1 MPIIETQNFG
11 QKITVGVCSPHSLS
25 HFLLNLR
32 ILNPLKAL
40 AHHVR
45 FRLIPSP
52 SQFEEGCDL
61 YLIHRDFIN
70 VHHYEFVT
78 EKLVP
83 NHPCLFEIDDNLS
96 ALPPNHPEFNYY
108 ASSIIG
114 AIDKFLK
121 NFPELPVITTT
132 QPLAE
137 TLGAPHRPCHLF
149 TNHLPAQFI
158 AEARRARPAKQS
170 DAPIRIGFAGT
181 ASHTPDL
188 KKIESALLR
197 VASLYRERVEIVL
210 MCAWTQDLE
219 ACEQVRLIKTPVDYW
234 NYLPTLAK
242 FDLDI
247 ALAPLD
253 DTPFNRCK
261 SDLKWVEY
269 SALSIPTLCSDV
281 APFAQAKAL
290 GLAKVIPNDPEQ
302 WFATLID
309 LIENPAARRELGEAA
324 YAYVREHRT
333 LEAHA
338 GEYAAILNSVLP
350 PEKQLPPPYDL
361 TITPVT
367 LPTPEA
373 IYNPEDRFEA
383 WRKRRSLQ
391 EADAEVFAERMMSWA
406 HRPVVTLITFA
417 RQSDLPLLAQTTDSL
432 QTQLYPHW
440 RWIVVSDQPVPD
452 PIFQEADFLGWL
464 QLDTLDAPEI
474 VAQAVNALL
483 PEYGGDAVAVL
494 PAGFQL
500 APEALL
506 LIAEA
511 FVEHPQVGAVYS
523 DHDHLQGETRH
534 SPWFKPDFDRVL
546 LYGFDYIGPAV
557 WFRTE
562 TLIALGGFQPYPHAE
577 RYDALLR
584 VSEIPEARIHH
595 VTEPLVSIPEPTD
608 SLHESHDSEIGE
620 ASQEALARRLA
631 LEDHFARTQQNVA
644 ILPGL
649 LPGTWRIEREM
660 ATWPK
665 VSVIMPVADVYHLVA
680 PAVTSLLEHTQYPDW
695 ELILVDHAT
704 TDPDIA
710 ALFAEIRAQ
719 HPYVSIVRD
728 QGPYALARL
737 YNVGATAAKGE
748 ILVFLHC
755 DIEVRE
761 PHWLERLVREAA
773 DPAVGAVG
781 PLLLQP
787 EFSLIENAGL
797 WLGGSELWTPAR
809 PAYREAKLNDAG
821 ALKQLTLPHRV
832 SALSSVGFTTRRALY
847 AQLGGFDEET
857 FAQFDFEIDYCL
869 KAEAAGFEI
878 RVQPLSRLIHHG
890 SAVVGR
896 MLRKP
901 LALLQHQEARTQTH
915 RALFAR
921 WGERLVV
928 DPFASPHFD
937 YAATTPTLDL
947 NFPLSWQRHHNN
959 RIKVLGFPV
968 KGGSGQYRVRMPLQ
982 ALVRAGWVQA
992 ESVPE
997 DAPRMPSVSE
1007 IGKLKPDVILLH
1019 QRLGPAVEETVEAWK
1034 TFLPHLRLI
1043 FGMDDRLD
1051 AVPRKSSLYHLA
1063 RRTTPDARARLRK
1076 MFALADAVVVSTD
1089 PLAELVSDIAP
1100 GTEVHVIPN
1109 AIEWETWEPLYQELE
1124 RKRQDP
1130 ERLTRKPRVG
1140 WVGAMQH
1147 RGDLELLIPVIEA
1160 TKDEVHWVFMGMWLP
1175 EFEHLVPEKH
1185 GWVDFHDYPK
1195 KMAEL
1200 DLDLALAPLEYNV
1213 FNEAKSNLRL
1223 IEYGALGYPVIATD
1237 IIPYHTDNP
1246 PITLLPNEPQ
1256 KWIESILFSILSRDY
1271 IEKGN
1276 KLNLWVKKHYLLQQ
1290 TMENWIS
1297 AFTNLLK
1304 NQMEIVSED

>member
-1 MPIIETQNFG
+1 MLEMVSPSHG
-11 QKITVGVCSPHSLS
+11 KKLTVGVCSPFPLFFSIPH
-25 HFLLNLR
+25 LR

-40 AHHVR
+40 ARHVR
-45 FRLIPSP
+45 FRLIPTPAHFDS
-52 SQFEEGCDL
+52 ECDL
-61 YLIHRDFIN
+61 YLIQRDFVTI
-70 VHHYEFVT
+70 HHYAFVT

-96 ALPPNHPEFNYY
+96 ALPPNHPDFNYY
-108 ASSIIG
+108 ASVVVG
-114 AIDKFLK
+114 AIEKFLK
-121 NFPELPVITTT
+121 NFPELPVITTNQT
-132 QPLAE
+132 LAE
-137 TLGAPHRPCHLF
+137 ALGAPHRPCHLF
-149 TNHLPAQFI
+149 ANHLPAQLI
-158 AEARRARPAKQS
+158 AEVRRARPAKES

-181 ASHTPDL
+181 TSHIPDL

-197 VASLYRERVEIVL
+197 IASLYRERVEIVL
-210 MCAWTQDLE
+210 MGAWTQDLE
-219 ACEQVRLIKTPVDYW
+219 ACEHVRLIKTPVDYW

-269 SALSIPTLCSDV
+269 SALGVPTVCSDV
-281 APFAQAKAL
+281 APFSEAKAL
-290 GLAKVIPNDPEQ
+290 GLAKVLPNDPEA

-309 LIENPAARRELGEAA
+309 LIENPATRKELGEAA
-324 YAYVREHRT
+324 YAYVRDHRT
-333 LEAHA
+333 LESHA
-338 GEYAAILNSVLP
+338 AEYAAILNTVLP
-350 PEKQLPPPYDL
+350 PEKELPPPHEL
-361 TITPVT
+361 TISPVT
-367 LPTPEA
+367 IPTPEA

-737 YNVGATAAKGE
+737 YNVGAAAANGE

-755 DIEVRE
+755 DIEARE

-773 DPAVGAVG
+773 DPTVGAVG
-781 PLLLQP
+781 PLLVQP
-787 EFSLIENAGL
+787 EFSLIESAGL
-797 WLGGSELWTPAR
+797 WLGGSDLWAPAR
-809 PAYREAKLNDAG
+809 PAYREAKLNDVG
-821 ALKQLTLPHRV
+821 ALKQLALPHRV
-832 SALSSVGFTTRRALY
+832 SALSSVGFTTRRALF

-1034 TFLPHLRLI
+1034 SLYPNLRLI

-1051 AVPRKSSLYHLA
+1051 AVPRKSSMYHLA

-1089 PLAELVSDIAP
+1089 PLAELVTDIAP

-1124 RKRQDP
+1124 QKRRHP
-1130 ERLTRKPRVG
+1130 LRPYRKPRVG

-1175 EFEHLVPEKH
+1175 EFEHLVAEKH

-1200 DLDLALAPLEYNV
+1200 DLDLALAPLEYNE
-1213 FNEAKSNLRL
+1213 FNEAKSNLRI
-1223 IEYGALGYPVIATD
+1223 IEYGALGYPVIASD
-1237 IIPYHTDNP
+1237 ITPYRTNNP
-1246 PITLLPNEPQ
+1246 PIILVPNESE
-1256 KWIESILFSILSRDY
+1256 KWKEVIIFQLKNKDININGKNLHKWTISNY
-1271 IEKGN
+1271 IMEKT
-1276 KLNLWVKKHYLLQQ
+1276 VKKWNDLFLRNTQQ
-1290 TMENWIS
+1290 
-1297 AFTNLLK
+1297 L
-1304 NQMEIVSED
+1304 